1 MKTLPQSAV
10 FGLVAVPPMRAA
22 EDPGHRPAG
31 EVGPGGTPALR
42 RKTAWALATAG
53 LLGLVLILA
62 VVTVLALFASET
74 RAIGQATAGRNVPP
88 TAPNAA
94 RP

>member
-22 EDPGHRPAG
+22 EEPQHPLSGAAAPGGAPALAG
-31 EVGPGGTPALR
+31 ETPSS
-42 RKTAWALATAG
+42 ALATAA
-53 LLGLVLILA
+53 LVGLVLA
-62 VVTVLALFASET
+62 AAAALALFASET
-74 RAIGQATAGRNVPP
+74 RAIGQATGGRNVPP
-88 TAPNAA
+88 TAPNAV

>member
-22 EDPGHRPAG
+22 EDPGHRPGKA
-31 EVGPGGTPALR
+31 GPGGTPALP
-42 RKTAWALATAG
+42 RKTSGALATAA
-53 LLGLVLILA
+53 LLSLVLAA
-62 VVTVLALFASET
+62 VAVLALFASET
-74 RAIGQATAGRNVPP
+74 RAIGQATAGRNVSP

>member
-10 FGLVAVPPMRAA
+10 FGLVAVPPMPAA
-22 EDPGHRPAG
+22 EDPGRRPAG
-31 EVGPGGTPALR
+31 EAGPGGTPPLPR
-42 RKTAWALATAG
+42 ETASALATAA
-53 LLGLVLILA
+53 LLGLVLAA
-62 VVTVLALFASET
+62 VAAFALFASET
-74 RAIGQATAGRNVPP
+74 RAIGQAAAGRNVPP